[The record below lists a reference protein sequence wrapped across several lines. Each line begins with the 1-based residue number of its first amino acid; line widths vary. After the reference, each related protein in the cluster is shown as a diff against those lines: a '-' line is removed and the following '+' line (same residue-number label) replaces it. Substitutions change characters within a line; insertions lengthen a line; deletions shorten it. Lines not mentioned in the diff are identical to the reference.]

1 MEPQGD
7 TFDFTGNIF
16 NSNFGGGVDAIYDN
30 QQRNSWLEQIAFLAT
45 SICDYARVIGSSVL
59 DGATLAYGL
68 LSSILQ
74 LSFLGYGVLVYI
86 MNEASIKLA
95 VLLRTVARNASVGAE
110 LLESMHLRSSGRFA
124 TQQPHQQTP
133 VEQPQSVRS
142 PAKSTN
148 QITQVLSPS
157 IVQTVVP
164 AEEITSD
171 DEDDSME
178 ETAYEVRYRG
188 LHRALGGVVESVGHQ
203 VIVHTTSRKVKKRQ
217 RGNERIRA
225 LREERRRKGLP
236 VCS

>member
-1 MEPQGD
+1 M
-7 TFDFTGNIF
+7 
-16 NSNFGGGVDAIYDN
+16 DAIDDN
-30 QQRNSWLEQIAFLAT
+30 QQRNSWLESIAFLAT
-45 SICDYARVIGSSVL
+45 SICDYVRVIGSSVL

-74 LSFLGYGVLVYI
+74 LSILGYGVLVYI

-124 TQQPHQQTP
+124 TQQPHQQTLKEP
-133 VEQPQSVRS
+133 PQSVRS

-148 QITQVLSPS
+148 KITQVLSSPS

-164 AEEITSD
+164 AEDITSD

-188 LHRALGGVVESVGHQ
+188 LHRALGGVVERVGHQ
-203 VIVHTTSRKVKKRQ
+203 AIVHTTSRKVKKRQ

-225 LREERRRKGLP
+225 LREERRSKGLP

>member
-1 MEPQGD
+1 M
-7 TFDFTGNIF
+7 
-16 NSNFGGGVDAIYDN
+16 DAIDDN
-30 QQRNSWLEQIAFLAT
+30 QQRNSWLESIAFLAT
-45 SICDYARVIGSSVL
+45 SICDYVRVIGSSVL

-74 LSFLGYGVLVYI
+74 LSCLGYGVLVYI

-124 TQQPHQQTP
+124 THQQTP
-133 VEQPQSVRS
+133 MERPQSVRS

-148 QITQVLSPS
+148 QISQVLSSPS

-164 AEEITSD
+164 AEEITSG

-188 LHRALGGVVESVGHQ
+188 LHRALGGVVERVGHQ
-203 VIVHTTSRKVKKRQ
+203 AIVHTTSRKVKKRQ

-225 LREERRRKGLP
+225 LREERRRRGLP
-236 VCS
+236 VAS